1 MKNLIPIYVLLI
13 IISLAYIFVV
23 EDITGPRFVFDAGGR
38 DSKLSF
44 YDFSIIGV
52 AVFSGLLTIISTLSF
67 NRRKSQKLF
76 MVSMAFFIFTLKSVS
91 DVIFNHFIGGYYLL
105 GVLTQGMEL
114 LVLLIFS
121 SVLLFRNEPAA
132 EQGAARKKK

>member
-1 MKNLIPIYVLLI
+1 MRNLVPIYAVLTL
-13 IISLAYIFVV
+13 LFLGYIFVV
-23 EDITGPRFVFDAGGR
+23 EDITGSRFVFDNGGR

-52 AVFSGLLTIISTLSF
+52 AVFSGLLTVISTLSF

-76 MVSMAFFIFTLKSVS
+76 MVSMAFFIFTLKSIS
-91 DVIFNHFIGGYYLL
+91 DAIFNHFIGGYYLI

-132 EQGAARKKK
+132 ERGAAGKKK